1 MDSDSF
7 PRQQARTRNFNLG
20 APGGF
25 RISADGSR
33 IAFSRSKAGDDPVA
47 CLWTLD
53 VASGKERLVFDPA
66 ASGAEA
72 ESRLS
77 QDEIDRR
84 ERVGEKH
91 AGVAS
96 FATDDAGRT
105 AAFTLGE
112 RLLVVDLETGD
123 VRELPTPGEPFDPRP
138 DPTGRHV
145 AYVSRGAVRVVEL
158 ESGSDRELAADP
170 DPDVHWGV
178 AEFVAAEEMD
188 RDRGYWWSPDGER
201 IAVARVDERP
211 VAIRYLA
218 SPIDPEK
225 APRAVRYPETGGA
238 NAIVTLSV
246 LAPDGSRVDVDWD
259 VDAFPYLVAVTWG
272 SNGPLTLLVQSR
284 DQREQQVLGVDPA
297 TGETTIVA
305 EGHDEHW
312 LDVVP
317 GVPAWLPGGRLLMTR
332 DLDDTRR
339 LTIDGEPVS
348 PTGLQVA
355 NVVDDGEQIVFAAT
369 DDPTQMHLWGL
380 PAAGGDP
387 VRLTPVDGVHAGA
400 ASAGT
405 VVVASSTL
413 EDPLPTFAVTR
424 GGDVVA
430 SVGSVAE
437 PPILRARPTF
447 FTVGKRDLRCALL
460 TPGGEEPIEPLPVL
474 LDPYGG
480 PHFARV
486 VRSHRAFLESQW
498 WADQGFAV
506 LVADGRGTPNRGP
519 AWERMIHFD
528 IADQVLQDQV
538 DALQGTAARFGF
550 LDLDRVAMRGWSFG
564 GYLTCLAV
572 LRRPDVF
579 HAGVAGAPVT
589 DFALYDTFYT
599 ERYVGTPQD
608 HPDVYR
614 RTAVLDDAPK
624 LQRPLMLVHGLAD
637 DNVYVAN
644 TLALSK
650 ALTEAGR
657 PHTVLPL
664 SGITHRPVDE
674 QVAENL
680 LLLEA
685 RFLKAALAMA

>member
-1 MDSDSF
+1 MTPDSF
-7 PRQQARTRNFNLG
+7 PCQQARTRNFNLG
-20 APGGF
+20 APGSF
-25 RISADGSR
+25 QVSADGSR
-33 IAFSRSKAGDDPVA
+33 VTFIRSKAGDDPVA

-53 VASGKERLVFDPA
+53 VGTGDERLVFDPA
-66 ASGAEA
+66 AVGGDAEA
-72 ESRLS
+72 HLS

-112 RLLVVDLETGD
+112 RLLVADLETGD
-123 VRELPTPGEPFDPRP
+123 ARELPTPGEPFDPRP
-138 DPTGRHV
+138 DPTGRRV
-145 AYVSRGAVRVVEL
+145 AYVSCGTLRVFEL
-158 ESGSDRELAADP
+158 ETGRDEELATDP

-188 RDRGYWWSPDGER
+188 RGRGFWWSPDGER
-201 IAVARVDERP
+201 IAATCVDERP
-211 VAIRYLA
+211 VAIRYIA
-218 SPIDPEK
+218 SPIDPATK
-225 APRAVRYPETGGA
+225 PRAVRYPEAGGA

-246 LAPDGSRVDVDWD
+246 LSLDGSRVDVEWD
-259 VDAFPYLVAVTWG
+259 VDAFPYLVTVACG
-272 SNGPLTLLVQSR
+272 SHGPLTLLVQSR
-284 DQREQQVLGVDPA
+284 DQRMQQVLAADPE
-297 TGETTIVA
+297 TGGTKLVA
-305 EGHDEHW
+305 EDRDEHW
-312 LDVVP
+312 LEVVP

-339 LTIDGEPVS
+339 LTIDGEPIS
-348 PTGLQVA
+348 PAGLQVHH
-355 NVVDDGEQIVFAAT
+355 VVDAGEEIVFAAT
-369 DDPTQMHLWGL
+369 DDPTQMHLWRM
-380 PAAGGDP
+380 PFSGGEPQRITTDP
-387 VRLTPVDGVHAGA
+387 GVHGGE
-400 ASAGT
+400 ASAG
-405 VVVASSTL
+405 VVVLVSSTL
-413 EDPLPTFAVTR
+413 EEPLPTFAVTR
-424 GGDVVA
+424 DGAVA
-430 SVGSVAE
+430 SRVASFAE
-437 PPILRARPTF
+437 RPMLDARPTF
-447 FTVGKRDLRCALL
+447 FTVGERELRCALL
-460 TPGGEEPIEPLPVL
+460 VPGGEEPAEPIPVL

-480 PHFARV
+480 PHGSRV

-519 AWERMIHFD
+519 AWERTIHYD
-528 IADQVLQDQV
+528 VAEQVLQDQV
-538 DALQGTAARFGF
+538 DAVQGTALRFGF

-579 HAGVAGAPVT
+579 HAGVAGAPSI
-589 DFALYDTFYT
+589 DWALYDTFYT
-599 ERYVGTPQD
+599 ERYVGTPQE

-614 RTAVLDDAPK
+614 RTSVLDDAPK
-624 LQRPLMLVHGLAD
+624 LARPLMLVHGLSD

-674 QVAENL
+674 HVAENL

-685 RFLKAALAMA
+685 RFLKDALAMT

>member
-25 RISADGSR
+25 QISADGSR
-33 IAFSRSKAGDDPVA
+33 IVFIRSKAGDDPFA
-47 CLWTLD
+47 CLWILD
-53 VASGKERLVFDPA
+53 VASGEERLVFDPA
-66 ASGAEA
+66 AFGAEA
-72 ESRLS
+72 ELHLS

-96 FATDDAGRT
+96 FATDEAGRI

-112 RLLVVDLETGD
+112 RLLVVDLEIGD
-123 VRELPTPGEPFDPRP
+123 VREFPTRGEPFDPRP

-145 AYVSRGAVRVVEL
+145 AYVSRGTLRLVDL
-158 ESGSDRELAADP
+158 ETGRDDELAADP

-178 AEFVAAEEMD
+178 AEFVAAEEME

-201 IAVARVDERP
+201 IAATRVDERP
-211 VAIRYLA
+211 VAIRFIA
-218 SPIDPEK
+218 SPIDPAKE
-225 APRAVRYPETGGA
+225 PRAVRYPVTGGA

-246 LAPDGSRVDVDWD
+246 LSLDGSHVDVGWD
-259 VDAFPYLVAVTWG
+259 LEAFPYLVTVAWG
-272 SNGPLTLLVQSR
+272 SNGPLTLLVHSR
-284 DQREQQVLGVDPA
+284 DQRTEQVLAADP
-297 TGETTIVA
+297 TSGETTVVT
-305 EGHDEHW
+305 EEHDEHW
-312 LDVVP
+312 LHVVP
-317 GVPAWLPGGRLLMTR
+317 GVPAWLPGGRLLLTR

-339 LTIDGEPVS
+339 LTIDGDPAS
-348 PTGLQVA
+348 PIGLQVDR
-355 NVVDDGEQIVFAAT
+355 VVDAGDEIVFAAT
-369 DDPTQMHLWGL
+369 DDPTQMHLWRVS
-380 PAAGGDP
+380 AAGGEP
-387 VRLTPVDGVHAGA
+387 QRLTTDAGVHAGA
-400 ASAGT
+400 ASAG
-405 VVVASSTL
+405 VVVVTSGSL
-413 EDPLPTFAVTR
+413 ETPLPTFAVTR
-424 GGDVVA
+424 GT
-430 SVGSVAE
+430 SVRRIESSAE
-437 PPILRARPTF
+437 LPMVDARPTL
-447 FTVGKRDLRCALL
+447 FTVGERELRCALL
-460 TPGGEEPIEPLPVL
+460 TPRGEEPSEPLPVL

-480 PHFARV
+480 PHGIRV

-519 AWERMIHFD
+519 AWERTIHFD
-528 IADQVLQDQV
+528 VADQVLQDQV
-538 DALQGTAARFGF
+538 DALHGTADRFGF

-579 HAGVAGAPVT
+579 HAGVAGAPVS

-608 HPDVYR
+608 NPDVYR
-614 RTAVLDDAPK
+614 RTAVLEDAPK
-624 LQRPLMLVHGLAD
+624 LRRPLMLMHGLSD

-650 ALTEAGR
+650 ALMEAGR

-674 QVAENL
+674 HVAENL

-685 RFLKAALAMA
+685 SFLKDALTMT